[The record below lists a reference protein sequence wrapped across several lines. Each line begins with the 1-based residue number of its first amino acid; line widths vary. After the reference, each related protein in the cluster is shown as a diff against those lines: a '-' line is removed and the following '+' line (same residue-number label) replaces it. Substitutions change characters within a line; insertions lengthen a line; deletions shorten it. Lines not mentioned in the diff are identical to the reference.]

1 MSAKNNE
8 NQNRRNQNNRR
19 QNNRTQNTRNQ
30 NGRNQ
35 NNGNQN
41 ARNRNNGTQN
51 SRTQNARSQNN
62 RNQNNRN
69 HPGRSQNRAPERR
82 VAQNPRQ
89 TRNAKTRKK
98 VNPTILVASL
108 SLVCILA
115 IALGV
120 YLYYGY
126 QHKEEFFKGTTIN
139 GIDVGGMTVEEV
151 ETMLAEKTNNYD
163 LVVTAKDGQTA
174 EITAKDIDYH
184 YVSDGSVQKIFDK
197 QIWWLW
203 VKGYIGDK
211 RDSHEASAGVAYDK
225 DALKNIMN
233 SWSFMIKENQTA
245 PVDAALS
252 YVENQY
258 VVTEHTDGNTID
270 ETLMF
275 DALVAA
281 VNNSKKELNIEEA
294 GAYVLPAVTS
304 DDEVLNDNAKT
315 LNEQINCTIV
325 HNMPDGTTK
334 VLNPETLRSWMST
347 DENGRYYRDDT
358 VFNEKIAAYVQE
370 LNAAIEANNGS
381 TVTFTSCNPSNPRQ
395 ISIKNY
401 TGGKWTLDV
410 EQETTQLTN
419 EIFTNASATREPIY
433 SSRKFQGNGALG
445 STYVEIDMSAQHL
458 WYFEGNQLMLECD
471 IVSGTYTNSNRR
483 TPEGI
488 YSVDYKQ
495 EDRVLRGE
503 MVETV
508 TEVQVPVEVTVPGTD
523 PVLDEYGNVIQD
535 GTPPT
540 TTIQYK
546 TETKVEQKPEYET
559 PVNYWMPF
567 NGGIGMHDASWRGSF
582 GGTIY
587 KYSGSHGCI
596 NMPLS
601 KAGELYSMIETGCT
615 VVCYY

>member
-1 MSAKNNE
+1 MSAKNNQ
-8 NQNRRNQNNRR
+8 NQNRRNQNNGGQSNRR
-19 QNNRTQNTRNQ
+19 QNSKSQNNRSQNS
-30 NGRNQ
+30 RNQ
-35 NNGNQN
+35 NNQN
-41 ARNRNNGTQN
+41 QN
-51 SRTQNARSQNN
+51 SRRQNN
-62 RNQNNRN
+62 RNQNDRN
-69 HPGRSQNRAPERR
+69 QMN
-82 VAQNPRQ
+82 NRQ
-89 TRNAKTRKK
+89 TPKQKSQAASNSRPAMDPKK
-98 VNPTILVASL
+98 KRIIMIASL
-108 SLVCILA
+108 TLICIVA
-115 IALGV
+115 VALGI

-126 QHKEEFFKGTTIN
+126 QHKDEFFKDTSIN

-151 ETMLAEKTNNYD
+151 ETLLAEKTNNYD

-174 EITAKDIDYH
+174 EITAEDIDYH
-184 YVSDGSVQKIFDK
+184 YVSDGSVQEIFDK
-197 QIWWLW
+197 QTWWLW
-203 VKGYIGDK
+203 VKGYMGDDH
-211 RDSHEASAGVAYDK
+211 DSHEASAGVSYDK
-225 DALKNIMN
+225 ETLKNIMN
-233 SWSFMIKENQTA
+233 SWSFMLEENQTA

-252 YVENQY
+252 YEENQY

-281 VNNSKKELNIEEA
+281 LDNSEKELNIEEA
-294 GAYVLPAVTS
+294 GAYVLPTVTS
-304 DDEVLNDNAKT
+304 DDEVLNDNAKI
-315 LNEQINCTIV
+315 LNEQANCTIV

-334 VLNPETLRSWMST
+334 VLNPDTLRSWMSA
-347 DENGRYYRDDT
+347 DEDGRYYRDDA

-370 LNAAIEANNGS
+370 LNTAIEASNGN

-395 ISIKNY
+395 ITIKNY
-401 TGGKWTLDV
+401 TGGAWTLDV

-433 SSRKFQGNGALG
+433 SSRKFEGNGALG

-458 WYFEGNQLMLECD
+458 WYFEDNQLMLECD
-471 IVSGTYTNSNRR
+471 IVSGTYTNSSRR

-523 PVLDEYGNVIQD
+523 PVLDENGNVIQE
-535 GTPPT
+535 GTPAT
-540 TTIQYK
+540 TRIEYK
-546 TETKVEQKPEYET
+546 TETKVEQTPEYET
-559 PVNYWMPF
+559 PVDYWMPF

-587 KYSGSHGCI
+587 MYSGSHGCI
-596 NMPLS
+596 NMPHS